1 MPSWLLNV
9 FSFFLTLKVLSWR
22 IAERESGVSPI
33 ITYDRCNIVGC
44 SKVCI
49 VDCEWAQKGI
59 TTCLF
64 TVEKIKKLMRIWENM
79 RDIHRTWFS
88 DICLCCNWT
97 FRIFK
102 VVSAGSKRQS
112 HLHMLINFTDL
123 TLSSR
128 KIILFRS
135 ICQTPQACL
144 LFWYRDKWEVQL
156 CIYCTYLI
164 LAWRHTVYTHIFHFL
179 FLFLFLS
186 LNLN

>member
-1 MPSWLLNV
+1 ML

-33 ITYDRCNIVGC
+33 ITSDRCNIVGC

-59 TTCLF
+59 TTCF
-64 TVEKIKKLMRIWENM
+64 ITVEKIKINKWEYEKIWE
-79 RDIHRTWFS
+79 IYTEPGSVIF
-88 DICLCCNWT
+88 CLCCNWT
-97 FRIFK
+97 FRIFN

-128 KIILFRS
+128 KILLFRS

-144 LFWYRDKWEVQL
+144 LFWYRDKWQVQL

-164 LAWRHTVYTHIFHFL
+164 LAWRHTGTFFIFSSFSSFCL
-179 FLFLFLS
+179 
-186 LNLN
+186 